1 MPSLWVELFQ
11 KGRRG
16 RSRKRKESNRNRSRV
31 QDVHSAP
38 GLENVVTKHD
48 LGVGAGG
55 EVER

>member
-1 MPSLWVELFQ
+1 MWVELFQ